1 MVRGAELGLRA
12 EVRRVSQAERL
23 MGQPQL
29 PLRPFLEAAEATAKK
44 IIADSDEA
52 VRALPFGSSAQQVAQ
67 ARATQAAR
75 SAHDVVA
82 HANSRD
88 PLIKHRPRGANLK
101 PDQSAI
107 AGGERRHF
115 ETSLFHV
122 SADGGRYISEKNFSR
137 FSF

>member
-1 MVRGAELGLRA
+1 
-12 EVRRVSQAERL
+12 

-115 ETSLFHV
+115 DTSAIAGGERRHFDTSLFHV
-122 SADGGRYISEKNFSR
+122 SADGGRYISRKEL
-137 FSF
+137 FSFFFLTII